1 MNPFKKIANWYFTK
15 NALPYWCI
23 LILDMVVLLL
33 GGLFTYWIFIYR
45 RNVTVDMMMLV
56 RTLCMYVLPSLIGA
70 RMFHTYSGIIR
81 YSSFVDLMRVA
92 YANAVSLI
100 VVYPW
105 HFFIYTLPKDTFYHL
120 HYRHIILMYV
130 IGTAMMSVRS
140 SSAL

>member
-70 RMFHTYSGIIR
+70 RMFLAR
-81 YSSFVDLMRVA
+81 PMPPSFT
-92 YANAVSLI
+92 
-100 VVYPW
+100 P
-105 HFFIYTLPKDTFYHL
+105 
-120 HYRHIILMYV
+120 
-130 IGTAMMSVRS
+130 
-140 SSAL
+140 